1 MARRLA
7 PTTASSHTP
16 DMSDVPKAPRA
27 TVRRVLDAEPLVIA
41 PAKLK
46 LRPFT
51 EYFDRGVG
59 VPALMMGGELE
70 GDVLIVSITGRA
82 PLRLQGSVGRDA
94 HGAFIVLDEQEHAI
108 GAEHA
113 LRLDADARDA
123 DTSHAAL
130 SYFELAS
137 DRVAR
142 QELAYAERWYS
153 VYFNPLGLVDGA
165 GSGGPRSLLPRPLP
179 S

>member
-1 MARRLA
+1 
-7 PTTASSHTP
+7 
-16 DMSDVPKAPRA
+16 MSNVPKAPRA
-27 TVRRVLDAEPLVIA
+27 TVRRVRDGEPLVLS

-51 EYFDRGVG
+51 EYFDRGAG
-59 VPALMMGGELE
+59 MPALIMGAELE
-70 GDVLIVSITGRA
+70 GDALLVSISGRA
-82 PLRLQGSVGRDA
+82 RVPLRGSIGRDA
-94 HGAFIVLDEQEHAI
+94 HGAFIVLDEQEHPI
-108 GAEHA
+108 GNEHA
-113 LRLDADARDA
+113 LRLDADARDVDA
-123 DTSHAAL
+123 SHAAL
-130 SYFELAS
+130 SYFELTN

-165 GSGGPRSLLPRPLP
+165 GSGGPRSLAPRPLP

>member
-1 MARRLA
+1 
-7 PTTASSHTP
+7 
-16 DMSDVPKAPRA
+16 MSDVPKAPRA
-27 TVRRVLDAEPLVIA
+27 TVRRVLDAEPLVVA

-59 VPALMMGGELE
+59 LPALMMGAELE

-82 PLRLQGSVGRDA
+82 PVRLRGSGGRDA
-94 HGAFIVLDEQEHAI
+94 HGPFIVLDEQEHAV
-108 GAEHA
+108 GGEHA

-123 DTSHAAL
+123 DASHAAL

-142 QELAYAERWYS
+142 AELAYAERWYS